1 MNDRKDL
8 TSGSV
13 WKKLALFAL
22 PIVAMNLLQ
31 AIYSIVDM
39 IIVGQFVGSV
49 GMSAVSIGGQITTL
63 VLVTC
68 SGISNGCS
76 VYIGNLSGLKRYREM
91 KGYVGSMLSFLLIL
105 ALFFTIAIIAFCT
118 PLLKALNT
126 PAESFD
132 DTRIY
137 LIISMLGTVFV
148 YGYGLLS
155 AALRGTGESVK
166 PLVYV
171 IITTVENI
179 VLDLLFVAVF
189 QMGAVGA
196 ALATVIS
203 QATSCALVAIYV
215 ARHTPLFDFK
225 PSSFKID
232 KARLSAQLAVGMP
245 QAVQYVCTNISFLF
259 ISSLVNS
266 FGIAASAAAGAA
278 NKLSSFGTMPGIACM
293 TAIVTMTAQNHPR
306 KDFKRIIRG
315 MVCGLVLSLSV
326 SVIFVFLCQIAPE
339 TMYRLFTSDSSV
351 LDVGISY
358 LKYFSLCFIGETTMF
373 CLFGVI
379 TGSGYTRATMF
390 SGIFSSF
397 AVRYLLSYLLCH
409 YTSLGF
415 DGIALGFVFSP
426 FVGIAVSLF
435 FFITGKWKKSRLY
448 DDDPDYG
455 I

>member
-179 VLDLLFVAVF
+179 VLDLLFVAVLH
-189 QMGAVGA
+189 MGAVGA